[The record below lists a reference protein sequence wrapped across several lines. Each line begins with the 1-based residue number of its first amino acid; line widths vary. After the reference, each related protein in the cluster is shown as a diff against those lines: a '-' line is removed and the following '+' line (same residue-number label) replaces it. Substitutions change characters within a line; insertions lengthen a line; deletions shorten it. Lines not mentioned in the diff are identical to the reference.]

1 MFVNSLSCRCLM
13 KAPLI
18 LGTDLTN
25 MSATTLATITNEA
38 AIAVP
43 NYYTNVELGRV
54 FGSEYCCFYQA
65 KLSTAQ
71 FATWKRTQNCEIAFV
86 SDM

>member
-43 NYYTNVELGRV
+43 NLELGWL
-54 FGSEYCCFYQA
+54 FGSEYCWILPSQA
-65 KLSTAQ
+65 
-71 FATWKRTQNCEIAFV
+71 
-86 SDM
+86 

>member
-1 MFVNSLSCRCLM
+1 M

-43 NYYTNVELGRV
+43 NYYTNVELGRL
-54 FGSEYCCFYQA
+54 FGSEYCWILPSQA
-65 KLSTAQ
+65 
-71 FATWKRTQNCEIAFV
+71 
-86 SDM
+86 

>member
-1 MFVNSLSCRCLM
+1 M

-43 NYYTNVELGRV
+43 NLELGWL
-54 FGSEYCCFYQA
+54 FGSEYCWILPSQA
-65 KLSTAQ
+65 
-71 FATWKRTQNCEIAFV
+71 
-86 SDM
+86 